1 LDPPG
6 PLESSRARNA
16 ATFLILGEA
25 RTVDVLRLG
34 ADRGPA
40 DFDVMEHAERRPSLW
55 RSIVMFFSIVGP
67 GIITANADNDVGG
80 ILTYSQA
87 GANFGYSLLWL
98 LVPVTIALVVV
109 QEMCARMGAVTGKGL
124 ADLIRENFGVKVTF
138 WCLLL
143 FVFGGIGNTATEFAG
158 VAAAAPIFGAYL
170 HVPNAEVFKIAL
182 VAGAAIFVFVTVTRG
197 SAKVIER
204 VSLAFCV
211 VYVAYIVSA
220 FAVRPDWSAVIHQ
233 SIVPHFL
240 ASKAYVLMII
250 AVIGTTISPWMQFYI
265 QAAIVDKGVREAE
278 YAYSRLDVVA
288 GGIWTDVIA
297 YFIIVS
303 CAATIYVHNLHSAHP
318 MVVKGVGDVAVA
330 LAPIAGKFATLLFAL
345 GLLNA
350 AVFTASILPL
360 STAYYVCEAFGFE
373 RGVDHRFSE
382 APVFYGFY
390 LALIVV
396 GAGAVILPGAPLLG
410 IIFYSQV
417 LNGMLLPIVLVLML
431 LLINNKRLMGSWTNG
446 RIFNTIAWTTV
457 IVVGALTIFSTVQII
472 FPALGS

>member
-1 LDPPG
+1 MST
-6 PLESSRARNA
+6 ESVA
-16 ATFLILGEA
+16 AVRVT
-25 RTVDVLRLG
+25 
-34 ADRGPA
+34 
-40 DFDVMEHAERRPSLW
+40 RPNVW
-55 RSIVMFFSIVGP
+55 RSVIMFLSIVGP

-87 GANFGYSLLWL
+87 GAQFGYSLLWL
-98 LVPVTIALVVV
+98 LVPVTIALIVV

-124 ADLIRENFGVKVTF
+124 ADLIRENFGVKITF

-143 FVFGGIGNTATEFAG
+143 FVFGDIGNTATEFAG
-158 VAAAAPIFGAYL
+158 VASSAPILGGYVHIA
-170 HVPNAEVFKIAL
+170 NAEAFKIAL
-182 VAGAAIFVFVTVTRG
+182 VAGAAIFVFLTVTRG
-197 SAKVIER
+197 TAKVIER
-204 VSLAFCV
+204 VFFAFCF
-211 VYVAYIVSA
+211 VYIAYIVSA
-220 FAVRPDWSAVIHQ
+220 FIVHPDWHDVLRQ
-233 SIVPHFL
+233 SIVPHWQT
-240 ASKAYVLMII
+240 SKAYILMII

-265 QAAIVDKGVREAE
+265 QAAVVDKGVREGD
-278 YAYSRLDVVA
+278 YPFSRLDVVT

-303 CAATIYVHNLHSAHP
+303 CAATIYIHNLHAAHP
-318 MVVKGVGDVAVA
+318 IVVNDVSDVAIA
-330 LAPIAGKFATLLFAL
+330 LQPLAGKFAALLFAL

-382 APVFYGFY
+382 APIFYSFY

-396 GAGAVILPGAPLLG
+396 GAGIVIIPGAPLLG

-431 LLINNKRLMGSWTNG
+431 LLINNKRLMGAWTNSPL
-446 RIFNTIAWTTV
+446 FNVIAWAT
-457 IVVGALTIFSTVQII
+457 IIIVGALTLVSTAQII
-472 FPALGS
+472 FPSLGS